1 MTWEIYWD
9 FSLLSYICCKGT
21 KNFWNIQIYIKVFLI
36 FTNFNTHV
44 VRKTHIKTLSVPA
57 NETNGISCG
66 GKEER
71 RKRGTKVQRT
81 GQRKNAYPNQIRG

>member
-44 VRKTHIKTLSVPA
+44 VRKTHTKKMTLA
-57 NETNGISCG
+57 NKSAIFMIFCIFYDSDFLIA
-66 GKEER
+66 KSR
-71 RKRGTKVQRT
+71 
-81 GQRKNAYPNQIRG
+81 

>member
-36 FTNFNTHV
+36 FTNL
-44 VRKTHIKTLSVPA
+44 IQ
-57 NETNGISCG
+57 CG
-66 GKEER
+66 
-71 RKRGTKVQRT
+71 Q
-81 GQRKNAYPNQIRG
+81 KNAHKKMTLANKSAILWIFVFFSSFMSSCLTSVSDERLFHSLKNIL

>member
-44 VRKTHIKTLSVPA
+44 GRKTHIKTLSVPA
-57 NETNGISCG
+57 NETNGISCR

-71 RKRGTKVQRT
+71 NMQINQCVFYL
-81 GQRKNAYPNQIRG
+81 KNVKNN

>member
-44 VRKTHIKTLSVPA
+44 DRKTHIKTLSVPA
-57 NETNGISCG
+57 NETNGISCRTMD
-66 GKEER
+66 ER
-71 RKRGTKVQRT
+71 RKRYANKSMCFFLKK
-81 GQRKNAYPNQIRG
+81 RKK